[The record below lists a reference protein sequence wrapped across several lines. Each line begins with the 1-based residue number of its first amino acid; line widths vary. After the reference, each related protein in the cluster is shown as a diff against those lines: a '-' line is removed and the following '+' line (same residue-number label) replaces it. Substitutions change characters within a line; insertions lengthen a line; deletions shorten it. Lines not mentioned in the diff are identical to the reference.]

1 MVESACDLSTQEA
14 KEQGQEFKAR
24 QSYIASPRPV
34 RVAQGDPEK
43 KKGRVKRK
51 GGVAKRK
58 RERQNKEGREG
69 REKENGSE
77 KADKEEEEKRRRKE

>member
-24 QSYIASPRPV
+24 HSYIASPRPV
-34 RVAQGDPEK
+34 RVTQRDPEK
-43 KKGRVKRK
+43 KKGRMKRK

-58 RERQNKEGREG
+58 RERWKKEGREG
-69 REKENGSE
+69 REKEKALK
-77 KADKEEEEKRRRKE
+77 KADKEEEEKRREE